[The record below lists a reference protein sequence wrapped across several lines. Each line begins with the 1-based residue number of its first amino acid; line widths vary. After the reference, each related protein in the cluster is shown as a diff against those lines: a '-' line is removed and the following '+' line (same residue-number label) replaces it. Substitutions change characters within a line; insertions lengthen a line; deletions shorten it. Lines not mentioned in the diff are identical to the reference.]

1 MEPIMK
7 RCALTLG
14 ALVLSASTA
23 AAQAQ
28 KGTWEGAVYMQSG
41 SQKLVIVIDSVT
53 SGWTGA
59 AVAAQTTS
67 DSLKLVDVKVKADT
81 MSFGIPYNGMV
92 VYFVGLV
99 ADGKF
104 SGGMWVNN
112 ANAGSVELTK
122 KSEAAKKP

>member
-1 MEPIMK
+1 MS
-7 RCALTLG
+7 RCALAVS

-28 KGTWEGAVYMQSG
+28 KGTWQGSVYMQSG
-41 SQKLVIVIDSVT
+41 TQPLTVMIDSVAA
-53 SGWTGA
+53 GWSGA
-59 AVAAQTTS
+59 ALAQG
-67 DSLKLVDVKVKADT
+67 DSIKLVDVKVKADT

-99 ADGKF
+99 AEGKF
-104 SGGMWVNN
+104 SGSMWVNN
-112 ANAGSVELTK
+112 ANAGSVELTR

>member
-1 MEPIMK
+1 M
-7 RCALTLG
+7 RRLAAALA

-28 KGTWEGAVYMQSG
+28 KGTWEGAVYMQNG
-41 SQKLVIVIDSVT
+41 SQKMTVMLDSVAG
-53 SGWTGA
+53 GWGGA
-59 AVAAQTTS
+59 AVAQG
-67 DSLKLVDVKVKADT
+67 DSIKLVDVKIKADT
-81 MSFGIPYNGMV
+81 LSFGVPYNGMV

-99 ADGKF
+99 AEGKF

-112 ANAGSVELTK
+112 NNAGSVELTR